1 MAFAPIWACMK
12 NQRIWCHNASDLI
25 VHENHCSI
33 TSLMKKIIIQANPY
47 IILYIIIGLGN
58 SFMPKGALTPTWS
71 SSACVFSERFPR
83 GSRVYTSA
91 GPRAIS
97 LCRSPILQHW
107 AFDISILTDQRYLFL
122 RVLQENRSMSDL
134 CGHPQRAHCGG
145 SADPRQCKQHQ
156 NISTNRST
164 AEPAGGIRAGAPC
177 VFQHW
182 CKCPLTGNNP
192 KFQQI
197 TSQWL
202 ACSGGSVNNTRH
214 G

>member
-12 NQRIWCHNASDLI
+12 NQRIWCHNASDFI

-58 SFMPKGALTPTWS
+58 SFMHWHQRGAVLP
-71 SSACVFSERFPR
+71 ACSVSVFCV
-83 GSRVYTSA
+83 GRVFTLV
-91 GPRAIS
+91 RAIS

-107 AFDISILTDQRYLFL
+107 AFDISILTNQRYLFL

-134 CGHPQRAHCGG
+134 CGHPQRAHCLG